1 MALTRK
7 ALKAMGLTEEQVD
20 SIIDLHLEVKNDLE
34 EQIKKYKDDAG
45 KLEGVQKELDELKA
59 KPGGEDWKGK
69 YEAEKAAHDK
79 TRNEYAAKESA
90 AKVQEAYAEIL
101 KGAGVAEKYLKTAL
115 RATDLSQMKMGE
127 DGKLEGAEE
136 LTKSAK
142 EAWADF
148 IPVKGKV
155 GANPATP
162 PNTSDGRMTREEIY
176 KKDDHGRYVLSTA
189 ERQKALAEA
198 MQAGDE

>member
-20 SIIDLHLEVKNDLE
+20 SIIDLHLEVKNELE
-34 EQIKKYKDDAG
+34 DQIKKYKADAG
-45 KLEGVQKELDELKA
+45 RLEDVQKELDDLKA

-79 TRNEYAAKESA
+79 TRNEYAAKETA
-90 AKVQEAYAEIL
+90 AKVREAYTGIL
-101 KGAGVAEKYLKTAL
+101 KGAGVAEKYLNTAL
-115 RATDLSQMKMGE
+115 KATDLTQMKLGE
-127 DGKLEGAEE
+127 DGKLEDAEN

-148 IPVKGKV
+148 IPQKGQV
-155 GANPATP
+155 GANPANP
-162 PNTSDGRMTREEIY
+162 PDNPGTQNEPKSLADAIR
-176 KKDDHGRYVLSTA
+176 LSYRK
-189 ERQKALAEA
+189 E
-198 MQAGDE
+198 G

>member
-20 SIIDLHLEVKNDLE
+20 SIIDLHLEVKNELD
-34 EQIKKYKDDAG
+34 EQVKRYKADAE

-69 YEAEKAAHDK
+69 YEAEKAAHEK
-79 TRNEYAAKESA
+79 TRSDYAAKESA
-90 AKVQEAYAEIL
+90 AKVREAYAEIL

-115 RATDLSQMKMGE
+115 KATDLTEMKLGE

-148 IPVKGKV
+148 IPKTGKV
-155 GANPATP
+155 GANPAKP
-162 PNTSDGRMTREEIY
+162 PETTGGRMTREEIY

-189 ERQKALAEA
+189 ERQKALAES
-198 MQAGDE
+198 MQVGEE